1 MLEGLYSA
9 ASGMAAQ
16 QQRLEALSNDLANVS
31 TAGYKR
37 TRVAF
42 RDLVYARAGRS
53 SAAGI
58 ERGAGAA
65 ATFVGRGFAQ
75 GALRRTEQPLDFAIE
90 GRGFFQVRRPDGS
103 IGLTRDGSFHLDSTG
118 RLVNAQGHLLAP
130 ELRMPQGAELAD
142 VGIGPDGRV
151 TLRERVVGRIAL
163 AEVTSPEGL
172 RSAGDGLLEATP
184 ESGPARFAAGSR
196 VVQGVLEGSNVDIGD
211 AMVDMIDAQRSFS
224 LQSKAIQVQDQMMEI
239 ANGVKR

>member
-9 ASGMAAQ
+9 AAGMAAQ
-16 QQRLEALSNDLANVS
+16 QQRLEALSNDLANVT

-42 RDLVYARAGRS
+42 RDLVYSRAGRS
-53 SAAGI
+53 SADGI
-58 ERGAGAA
+58 ERGAGTA
-65 ATFVGRGFAQ
+65 ATFMGRGSAQ
-75 GALRRTEQPLDFAIE
+75 GALRRTEEPLDFAIE

-130 ELRMPQGAELAD
+130 ELRVPARTNVED
-142 VGIGPDGRV
+142 VGIRPDGTV
-151 TLRERVVGRIAL
+151 TLRDRPLGRLAL
-163 AEVTSPEGL
+163 AEVRSPEGL
-172 RSAGDGLLEATP
+172 RSTGDGLYATTP
-184 ESGPARFAAGSR
+184 ESGPARFAAGAR
-196 VVQGVLEGSNVDIGD
+196 VVQGVLEQSNVDIGD

>member
-9 ASGMAAQ
+9 AAGMAAQ
-16 QQRLEALSNDLANVS
+16 ERRLEALSNDLANVS

-53 SAAGI
+53 SAEGI

-65 ATFVGRGFAQ
+65 ATLIGRGYAQ
-75 GALRRTEQPLDFAIE
+75 GALRATEQPFDFAIE
-90 GRGFFQVRRPDGS
+90 GKGFFQVRRPDGS
-103 IGLTRDGSFHLDSTG
+103 IGLTRDGSFRLDTTG
-118 RLVNAQGHLLAP
+118 RLVNVQGLLLAP
-130 ELRMPQGAELAD
+130 EVRMPAGTSPED
-142 VGIGPDGRV
+142 VGIAPDGTI
-151 TLRERVVGRIAL
+151 TLRDRPVGRLAL
-163 AEVTSPEGL
+163 AEVRSPEGL
-172 RSAGDGLLEATP
+172 RAAGDGLLEATA
-184 ESGPARFAAGSR
+184 ESGPTRFAAGAR
-196 VVQGVLEGSNVDIGD
+196 VVQGVLEQSNVDIAD

-224 LQSKAIQVQDQMMEI
+224 LQSKAIQMQDQMMEI